1 MMAFLFYTPFHP
13 PIQNVKGDHGIKQK
27 RDQAKKGSSKKVG
40 EQFYA

>member
-27 RDQAKKGSSKKVG
+27 RDQAKKLGSNSMHKFLLV
-40 EQFYA
+40 